1 MSGAAIAESSTRAQK
16 HKDASNDTNLIPFV
30 QAGMNALYWLDV
42 FAPEATGTGTND
54 FSRACDR
61 MS

>member
-16 HKDASNDTNLIPFV
+16 HKDASNDTNLILFV

-42 FAPEATGTGTND
+42 FAPEATGTGTN
-54 FSRACDR
+54 
-61 MS
+61 